1 MVSIQS
7 NDNQQRLL
15 VLPILL
21 LTFAHMPQVIITNI
35 DYTGHLWLTIFHG
48 LQQAAPLLLAMA
60 VAISRTRYQY
70 DMQPLNA
77 CLSYVLLAKLL
88 HTLGPESIPTDII
101 AALISGYAVVW
112 ATPHTQ
118 KIRLPSWL
126 RAFQGDAVVLLCNGF
141 FCMLLSLPVAG
152 LLNLFSQFLIQNQ
165 TTELLLWLEPM
176 VLLSGGTIAKLHL
189 TTTEWQS
196 FLSSP
201 YIWLVVLC
209 ISWIFQKAL
218 INIQGTKI
226 QKLVLNGIL
235 SLLMIASGQAQPLL
249 LLLLLW
255 APKHCIYALL
265 VLGFINNGC
274 SWLQEEQFAYS
285 SIRLPAVWFAI
296 PMSLFGILLYE
307 LRSYIS
313 QHPIQFA
320 NAAMATP
327 EAVMRSSEPELLLDV
342 DYLTI
347 SYLKAMG
354 GLDNLVSLRA
364 DLTRLIADVETVA
377 DLDRDRLHQLG
388 VMSIKIVSTQR
399 AELLTGPIALTL
411 ESRIH
416 NLAKRQSLDLT
427 PREVHP
433 LMPFRMD

>member
-7 NDNQQRLL
+7 DDNQQRLL

-21 LTFAHMPQVIITNI
+21 LTFAHMPQVIIANI

-60 VAISRTRYQY
+60 VAISRTNYQY

-88 HTLGPESIPTDII
+88 HTLGPDNIPTDII
-101 AALISGYAVVW
+101 AALLSGYAVVRV
-112 ATPHTQ
+112 TPYTQ
-118 KIRLPSWL
+118 KIGLPSWL
-126 RAFQGDAVVLLCNGF
+126 RAFQGDAIVLLCNGF

-152 LLNLFSQFLIQNQ
+152 LLHLFSQFLIQNQ
-165 TTELLLWLEPM
+165 TTELLLWLEPLL
-176 VLLSGGTIAKLHL
+176 LLSGGTVSELNITA
-189 TTTEWQS
+189 TEWQS
-196 FLSSP
+196 ILASP
-201 YIWLVVLC
+201 YVWLVVLC
-209 ISWIFQKAL
+209 ISWIFQKA
-218 INIQGTKI
+218 IVNIQGTRT
-226 QKLVLNGIL
+226 QKFVLNGVL

-255 APKHCIYALL
+255 APRHCVYALL

-285 SIRLPAVWFAI
+285 SIRLPEVWFAI

-307 LRSYIS
+307 LRGYIS
-313 QHPIQFA
+313 QHPIQFEHTA
-320 NAAMATP
+320 VTTP
-327 EAVMRSSEPELLLDV
+327 EEIMKGREPELLLDV

-354 GLDNLVSLRA
+354 GLDNLVALRA

-388 VMSIKIVSTQR
+388 VMSIKVVSTQR

-433 LMPFRMD
+433 LMPFRID

>member
-7 NDNQQRLL
+7 DDNQQRLL

-21 LTFAHMPQVIITNI
+21 LTFAHMPQAIIAGI
-35 DYTGHLWLTIFHG
+35 DYTGHLWLTIFQG

-60 VAISRTRYQY
+60 LAISRSRYQY

-88 HTLGPESIPTDII
+88 HTLGPGNIPTDII
-101 AALISGYAVVW
+101 AALLSGYAVVW

-141 FCMLLSLPVAG
+141 FCMLLALPVAG
-152 LLNLFSQFLIQNQ
+152 LLHLFSQFLLQNQ
-165 TTELLLWLEPM
+165 TVELLLWLEPLL
-176 VLLSGGTIAKLHL
+176 LLSGGSVPQLLAAQI
-189 TTTEWQS
+189 EWHS
-196 FLSSP
+196 FLASP
-201 YIWLVVLC
+201 YVWLVVLC
-209 ISWIFQKAL
+209 ISWIFQRAL
-218 INIQGTKI
+218 SNIPGTKI
-226 QKLVLNGIL
+226 QKKVLNGIL
-235 SLLMIASGQAQPLL
+235 SLLMIASGQTQPML

-255 APKHCIYALL
+255 APRHCIYMLFI
-265 VLGFINNGC
+265 LGFINNG
-274 SWLQEEQFAYS
+274 SHWLQQDQISYA
-285 SIRLPAVWFAI
+285 SIPDVWFAI

-307 LRSYIS
+307 LRGYIS

-320 NAAMATP
+320 NAAI
-327 EAVMRSSEPELLLDV
+327 AVPKERAETDEPDLLLDV
-342 DYLTI
+342 DFLTI

-354 GLDNLVSLRA
+354 GLGNLVALRA
-364 DLTRLIADVETVA
+364 DLTRLIVDVETVA
-377 DLDRDRLHQLG
+377 DLDRDRLHRLG
-388 VMSIKIVSTQR
+388 VMSIKTVSTQR

-427 PREVHP
+427 PREIHP
-433 LMPFRMD
+433 LMPFRLD

>member
-7 NDNQQRLL
+7 DDNQQRLL

-21 LTFAHMPQVIITNI
+21 LTFAHMPQVIIANI

-60 VAISRTRYQY
+60 VAISRTNYQY

-88 HTLGPESIPTDII
+88 HTLGPDNIPTDII
-101 AALISGYAVVW
+101 AALLSGYAVVRV
-112 ATPHTQ
+112 TPYTQ

-126 RAFQGDAVVLLCNGF
+126 RAFQGDAIVLLCNGF

-152 LLNLFSQFLIQNQ
+152 LLHLFSQFLIHNQ
-165 TTELLLWLEPM
+165 TAGLLLWLEPLL
-176 VLLSGGTIAKLHL
+176 LLSGGTVSELNI

-196 FLSSP
+196 ILASP
-201 YIWLVVLC
+201 YVWLVVLC
-209 ISWIFQKAL
+209 ISWIFQRA
-218 INIQGTKI
+218 IVNIQGTRT
-226 QKLVLNGIL
+226 QKFVLNGIL
-235 SLLMIASGQAQPLL
+235 SLLMIMSGQAQPLL

-255 APKHCIYALL
+255 APRHCVYALL

-285 SIRLPAVWFAI
+285 SIQLPAVWFAI

-313 QHPIQFA
+313 QHPIQFEHTA
-320 NAAMATP
+320 VTTP
-327 EAVMRSSEPELLLDV
+327 EEIMKGREPELLLDV

-354 GLDNLVSLRA
+354 GLDNLVALRA

-388 VMSIKIVSTQR
+388 VMSIKVVSTQR

-433 LMPFRMD
+433 LMPFRID